1 MVYYV
6 LITATDL
13 TFSIHSVINCMTLI
27 LRHVDFFKLKWFCL
41 VLQCSGVVSYQVSAM
56 SIIMLVFDLF
66 ISIRNPF
73 STETRKRRKISVLCC
88 IIAIVVASSLAY
100 VPFIWWYGDDSN
112 LEFCSIAN
120 LYGANFPNYHI
131 MAISVLAILF
141 LLMILASFLLLREIK
156 KFFQPTRLMSLKLTI
171 PKILQDDSDEAQDD
185 KKLASDIKT
194 SDMAVSDDAAEKP
207 LPDLVSDV
215 EKVTMKLSNYSG
227 IDNKAFN
234 KEERMTLRDKIL
246 KTDSI
251 TSSIGEQGVH
261 CDTAYSVEENAVTS
275 ENQGNEYTKAYEMIS
290 PKQDDDYNGASCDQ
304 KVPDRDHSL
313 SSGHSHEEG
322 IFSHNEDAD
331 ANIDHKTKNSDA
343 ALPGYVNS
351 AFESD
356 ELNSKFRQGAAN
368 DTQKEQ
374 LEKPDASQ
382 PEVGKADEKG
392 LDTEQKQRLSVDTEK
407 PYRGSIDKVRRLTG
421 TEAVGP
427 GLKEIE
433 AAHVQK
439 RKKFIQ
445 ACQTVAAFMIA
456 FLGCGLP
463 YYILGVVELSQ
474 GTASEDTDSRRTIRV
489 ICALFLYLLPIV
501 DPILYTSR
509 FEVIRTTLYRFLP
522 KCCKC
527 SE

>member
-1 MVYYV
+1 MIYYV

-41 VLQCSGVVSYQVSAM
+41 ILQCSGVVSYQVSAM

-88 IIAIVVASSLAY
+88 IIAIIVASSLAY
-100 VPFIWWYGDDSN
+100 APFIWWYGDDRN

-120 LYGANFPNYHI
+120 LYGANFHNYHI
-131 MAISVLAILF
+131 MATSVLAILF

-156 KFFQPTRLMSLKLTI
+156 KSFQPTRLMSLKLTI

-185 KKLASDIKT
+185 KKFASDVKT
-194 SDMAVSDDAAEKP
+194 SDMAVSEDAGDKP

-234 KEERMTLRDKIL
+234 KEERMSLRDKIL

-251 TSSIGEQGVH
+251 TSSTVEKGRF
-261 CDTAYSVEENAVTS
+261 CDTVYSVEETAVIS
-275 ENQGNEYTKAYEMIS
+275 ENQVNEYTKAYETIS
-290 PKQDDDYNGASCDQ
+290 AERDDDYNGASCDQ
-304 KVPDRDHSL
+304 KLPDRGHSSTSDHSQ
-313 SSGHSHEEG
+313 EEG
-322 IFSHNEDAD
+322 MFDHKKDED
-331 ANIDHKTKNSDA
+331 ANIDHKTENSDN
-343 ALPGYVNS
+343 ALPGHVNS

-356 ELNSKFRQGAAN
+356 ELNSKFRHVPAN
-368 DTQKEQ
+368 GTQK
-374 LEKPDASQ
+374 EKPDASQ
-382 PEVGKADEKG
+382 ADVGKAGEKE

-427 GLKEIE
+427 ELKEIQ

-474 GTASEDTDSRRTIRV
+474 GTTAEDTHSRRTVRV